1 MLYKM
6 EKKIQKSTQCNLLML
21 FNKALLE
28 ISEKLLNELNITPY
42 FVGWDD
48 GEFNIPNK
56 YPECFFQNI
65 RETWEKD
72 FQI

>member
-1 MLYKM
+1 
-6 EKKIQKSTQCNLLML
+6 ML
-21 FNKALLE
+21 FNKALVRNFR
-28 ISEKLLNELNITPY
+28 KLLNELNITPSY

-65 RETWEKD
+65 REAWKEKD